1 LKNNGKARTKVA
13 VIGVGAM
20 GSHHARIYAE
30 MQDVRLVGVADLDGT
45 RAATIAKRYGTAGYS
60 DFRTLLDRTKPEAVT
75 VAVPTKYHLPVA
87 LEVMQRGIHLLLE
100 KPISYTLDE
109 GQQIVKC
116 SAETG
121 VRLMVGH
128 VERFNPAIMQLRDR
142 VRAGEAGKVFQMD
155 ARRQGPFPV
164 RPIDV
169 GVVVDLAVHDLDV
182 IRYVSGQEVVRLYA
196 ETERRIHSDNED
208 LLTGVLR
215 LRDGTVATLTIN
227 WLTPRKVRELEVTG
241 ELGMF
246 RVNYLTQDLYFFENG
261 CAAGAKG
268 DWDTMSVFR
277 GVSEG
282 CMIRYAVEKRE
293 PLRIEQE
300 AFLNAVHSG
309 DPVPVTG
316 WDALAALRLAHA
328 TVVSGLEHHD
338 VALGM
343 SDSKITVLQLH
354 PEAQPA

>member
-1 LKNNGKARTKVA
+1 MKNKRKAQIKVA

-30 MQDVRLVGVADLDGT
+30 MQDVRLVGVADLDRT
-45 RAATIAKRYGTAGYS
+45 RAATIARRYGTTGYS
-60 DFRTLLDRTKPEAVT
+60 DYGTLLDRAKPEAVT
-75 VAVPTKYHLPVA
+75 VAVPTRHHLPVA

-100 KPISYTLDE
+100 KPISYTLEE
-109 GQQIVKC
+109 GQQIAKC
-116 SAETG
+116 SSEAG
-121 VRLMVGH
+121 VQLMIGH
-128 VERFNPAIMQLRDR
+128 VERFNPAIIQLRDR
-142 VRAGEAGKVFQMD
+142 VNSGEAGKVFQMD
-155 ARRQGPFPV
+155 ARRQGPFPA

-182 IRYVSGQEVVRLYA
+182 IRYVSGQEVIRLYA

-246 RVNYLTQDLYFFENG
+246 RVNYLTQDLFFFQNG
-261 CAAGAKG
+261 CAEAAKG
-268 DWDTMSVFR
+268 DWDSMHVFR

-300 AFLNAVHSG
+300 AFLNAIRNG
-309 DPVPVTG
+309 TTVPVTG

-328 TVVSGLEHHD
+328 TVISGLEHHD
-338 VALGM
+338 IALGIG
-343 SDSKITVLQLH
+343 DSQITVLQLQSQ
-354 PEAQPA
+354 AQPA